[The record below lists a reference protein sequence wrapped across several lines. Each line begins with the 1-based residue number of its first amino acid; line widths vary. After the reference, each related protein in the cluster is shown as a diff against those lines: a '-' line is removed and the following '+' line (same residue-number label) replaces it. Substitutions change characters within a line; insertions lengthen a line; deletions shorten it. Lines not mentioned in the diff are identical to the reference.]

1 MWALTLFLFFLFLPS
16 FPIFSLFFSFL
27 PLGGSI
33 FLRKLGLMLNFMK
46 AMKELS
52 VIQKYYDLVKWY
64 VPMIERFP
72 RVHKFT
78 IGDRLINQLYDILEN
93 LIRAKFA
100 KSKLAKLEYINT
112 ELAVLRHQNRLLLD
126 FKLIDLKRYE

>member
-1 MWALTLFLFFLFLPS
+1 
-16 FPIFSLFFSFL
+16 
-27 PLGGSI
+27 
-33 FLRKLGLMLNFMK
+33 MK

-52 VIQKYYDLVKWY
+52 VIQKCYDLVKWY
-64 VPMIERFP
+64 VPIIERFP

-78 IGDRLINQLYDILEN
+78 IGDRVINQLYSILEN

-112 ELAVLRHQNRLLLD
+112 ELAVLRHQTRLLLD
-126 FKLIDLKRYE
+126 FKLIDLKRYEYVSQLIDELGGELGNWIKTQREREAKPD